1 MATIPDSVKA
11 TLDAQWAIPTG
22 GVEPTY
28 YVGEDYTYTS
38 PPPAGKDYIWILS
51 KDLFTDIRP
60 MNDTYSTLTHT
71 LVLIVNTTTSGDRLK
86 ELSDEVARIL
96 NSVAITGANYQMISK
111 RDIAPVEYLRSHQEL
126 MVLTI
131 KTFLASSGIAYG
143 AYTTT
148 TFETDE
154 LTVNTWLKL
163 GRTVTAILDE
173 DNMVSDSDAALATQ
187 QSIKKYADDIGTAA
201 AADVDAD
208 IIIHDA
214 IADAHH
220 AKYTN
225 AETDARIV
233 VQNTHPAGTIDVA
246 IDALIGTHNAADTH
260 VAHSGVTITAGVGL
274 SGGGTIAVNRTI
286 DCDITQYTDVMVEN
300 VITAEIVGGQSID
313 NAIDALITTHTADD
327 NAHHE
332 VVEAHADLSD
342 STLTGPQ
349 LEDLLMFG
357 AANAAWVPMVFS
369 GHNAAGVQESSQW
382 GGWFRNLGANA
393 MNISFTLGIPFV
405 KGSLAMTVTDI
416 RLEVADADAAA
427 YITRTRV
434 WSDGVNKVDDTTD
447 YKTIDTFD
455 IDITDC
461 NPTKTFMVYCDTTND
476 AIAELQFAV
485 LAKCYYS

>member
-246 IDALIGTHNAADTH
+246 IDALIA
-260 VAHSGVTITAGVGL
+260 
-274 SGGGTIAVNRTI
+274 
-286 DCDITQYTDVMVEN
+286 
-300 VITAEIVGGQSID
+300 
-313 NAIDALITTHTADD
+313 THTA
-327 NAHHE
+327 
-332 VVEAHADLSD
+332 VEAAHGMEHDDLTD
-342 STLTGPQ
+342 STMTGAQ

-357 AANAAWVPMVFS
+357 AANAAWVPMVFA
-369 GHNAAGVQESSQW
+369 GHNNAGVQESTQW
-382 GGWFRNLGANA
+382 GGYFRNLDATGMLIA
-393 MNISFTLGIPFV
+393 FTLGIPFV
-405 KGSLAMTVTDI
+405 KGTLAMTITDI
-416 RLEVADADAAA
+416 RLEIPDADAAA
-427 YITRTRV
+427 YVTRTRC
-434 WSDGVNKVDDTTD
+434 WSDGVLKVDDGTD
-447 YKTIDTFD
+447 YNTIDTFD

-461 NPTKTFMVYCDTTND
+461 NPTKSFMVYLDCVND
-476 AIAELQFAV
+476 AIAELQLAV